1 MDNNSITFSLREIAN
16 WTDKC
21 SNIKIPAL
29 QRGLVWKPR
38 QVELLWDS
46 LLRGFPIGS
55 FLLSETDNNQ
65 YYLLDG
71 QQRFNAISLGFNT
84 VSNAKSVVWIDLKP
98 QKQTERKYWIKVTTE
113 AHPWGFYN
121 DDECSILDVKDRR
134 KAAEAFGFKDKNIY
148 RDDFSLLETWPIEAG
163 LPVPLY
169 TILNIDANT
178 PSEFCEK
185 FLSEL
190 QKSTYFHK
198 SEIDNESLVYLQD
211 HIFNAIRRIRN
222 YKINCNLLTKDI
234 IESEGDIKDND
245 NDQTAFELLFK
256 RLNTGGTTISQED
269 LAYSSIKAF
278 WPEIQEIND
287 SLAKDYMPPAKLAI
301 LTFGL
306 LLSDQNKKLG
316 VNTTPKQIRK
326 WAEDNTIKKYVLD
339 FYQNGNLKKVLHR
352 IDDWLGVND
361 KNDMHTP
368 ALLRT
373 SMAYSSP
380 SLYQFLMY
388 LAKYN
393 EEEPDHFNVSSEQ
406 IKALAFGIH
415 WFVNGD
421 INKVVQ
427 KLFLCCRSGI
437 NISNIRKGISS
448 CQHDGLLLPIY
459 TPDEV
464 KCFFEVGESPRWRYW
479 DVTLQSWLGFYA
491 RIKDYSN
498 YSKEM
503 LLYSERRYI
512 NNHFPKYDPARKDMW
527 ENYNRPWD
535 YDHIVPQEWAKSR
548 SANNYREYVQN
559 WVWSIGNFAAI
570 SFEAN
575 RGKGCRN
582 DFSEYNSEYKDSLL
596 YDEGFS
602 KITDDLSYN
611 DKISIDFVKLV
622 KQRIERIYERI
633 YEILQPVFEKTEL
646 SDNLQNRKNMME
658 NVMKHVPDSKMYYV
672 YNGQDVEANC
682 HSLRDWTQKWIGIG
696 VVIGDYYVCL
706 EADASR
712 DDSGFPYYELGI
724 RKAPGTQISNDKRN
738 VVADLI
744 MEGYDKYTGNEWWY
758 YCKDASKLE
767 AGEITEDIHQIIRE
781 VKKAIPK

>member
-198 SEIDNESLVYLQD
+198 AEIDNESLVYLKD

-222 YKINCNLLTKDI
+222 YKINCNLLTKDV

-245 NDQTAFELLFK
+245 NDQTALELLFK

-287 SLAKDYMPPAKLAI
+287 SLAKDYMPPAKLAA
-301 LTFGL
+301 LTFNL
-306 LLSDQNKKLG
+306 LL
-316 VNTTPKQIRK
+316 T
-326 WAEDNTIKKYVLD
+326 
-339 FYQNGNLKKVLHR
+339 
-352 IDDWLGVND
+352 D
-361 KNDMHTP
+361 KN
-368 ALLRT
+368 
-373 SMAYSSP
+373 
-380 SLYQFLMY
+380 
-388 LAKYN
+388 K
-393 EEEPDHFNVSSEQ
+393 
-406 IKALAFGIH
+406 
-415 WFVNGD
+415 
-421 INKVVQ
+421 
-427 KLFLCCRSGI
+427 
-437 NISNIRKGISS
+437 
-448 CQHDGLLLPIY
+448 
-459 TPDEV
+459 
-464 KCFFEVGESPRWRYW
+464 
-479 DVTLQSWLGFYA
+479 
-491 RIKDYSN
+491 
-498 YSKEM
+498 
-503 LLYSERRYI
+503 
-512 NNHFPKYDPARKDMW
+512 
-527 ENYNRPWD
+527 
-535 YDHIVPQEWAKSR
+535 
-548 SANNYREYVQN
+548 
-559 WVWSIGNFAAI
+559 
-570 SFEAN
+570 
-575 RGKGCRN
+575 
-582 DFSEYNSEYKDSLL
+582 
-596 YDEGFS
+596 
-602 KITDDLSYN
+602 
-611 DKISIDFVKLV
+611 
-622 KQRIERIYERI
+622 
-633 YEILQPVFEKTEL
+633 
-646 SDNLQNRKNMME
+646 
-658 NVMKHVPDSKMYYV
+658 
-672 YNGQDVEANC
+672 
-682 HSLRDWTQKWIGIG
+682 
-696 VVIGDYYVCL
+696 
-706 EADASR
+706 
-712 DDSGFPYYELGI
+712 
-724 RKAPGTQISNDKRN
+724 
-738 VVADLI
+738 
-744 MEGYDKYTGNEWWY
+744 
-758 YCKDASKLE
+758 
-767 AGEITEDIHQIIRE
+767 
-781 VKKAIPK
+781 

>member
-1 MDNNSITFSLREIAN
+1 MENNNITFSLREIAN

-21 SNIKIPAL
+21 SNVKIPAL

-46 LLRGFPIGS
+46 LLRGFPVGS
-55 FLLSETDNNQ
+55 FLLSEAENNQ

-71 QQRFNAISLGFNT
+71 QQRFNAISLGFNS
-84 VSNAKSVVWIDLKP
+84 VDNAKSVVWIDLK
-98 QKQTERKYWIKVTTE
+98 QREQTERKYWIKVTTE

-163 LPVPLY
+163 LPIPLY
-169 TILNIDANT
+169 IILNIDANT
-178 PSEFCEK
+178 PSEFCDK
-185 FLSEL
+185 VFSEL
-190 QKSTYFHK
+190 QKSDFVHK
-198 SEIDNESLVYLQD
+198 AEFDNEALEYMKKNLFKAVQ
-211 HIFNAIRRIRN
+211 RIRN
-222 YKINCNLLTKDI
+222 YKISCNLLTKDV
-234 IESEGDIKDND
+234 IEDEGDANVKD
-245 NDQTAFELLFK
+245 NDQTALELLFK

-287 SLAKDYMPPAKLAI
+287 SLAKDYMPPAKLAA

-306 LLSDQNKKLG
+306 LLTDKNKKLG

-326 WAEDNTIKKYVLD
+326 WAEDNSIKELVCN
-339 FYQNGNLKKVLHR
+339 FYQDGSLKKILSR
-352 IDDWLGVND
+352 IDRWLGVND
-361 KNDMHTP
+361 ENDMHTP

-380 SLYQFLMY
+380 SLYQFLMF
-388 LAKYN
+388 LAKSK
-393 EEEPDHFNVSSEQ
+393 EEESDHFYLSNEQ
-406 IKALAFGIH
+406 IKALAFGVH
-415 WFVNGD
+415 WFATGD

-427 KLFLCCRSGI
+427 MLFLCCKNGI

-448 CQHDGLLLPIY
+448 CLHDELLLPIH
-459 TPDEV
+459 TPEEV
-464 KCFFEVGESPRWRYW
+464 KCFFEVRESPRWRYW
-479 DVTLQSWLGFYA
+479 DVPQQSWLSFYA
-491 RIKDYSN
+491 RIKDLSN

-582 DFSEYNSEYKDSLL
+582 DFSEYNNEYKDSLL

-602 KITDDLSYN
+602 KITKDLSY
-611 DKISIDFVKLV
+611 DEKISVDFVKLA
-622 KQRIERIYERI
+622 KSRIEGIYERV
-633 YEILQPVFEKTEL
+633 YEILQPVYEETEL
-646 SDNLQNRKNMME
+646 ADNLQNRKNMME
-658 NVMKHVPDSKMYYV
+658 SVMNNVPGSKLHYL
-672 YNGQDVEANC
+672 NNDQEVEADR
-682 HSLRDWTQKWIGIG
+682 HSLRDWTHKWIGIG
-696 VVIGDYYVCL
+696 VVIGDYYICL
-706 EADASR
+706 ESDASR
-712 DDSGFPYYELGI
+712 NDSGIPYYELGI
-724 RKAPGTQISNDKRN
+724 RKAPGTQISNDKRDM
-738 VVADLI
+738 VAGLA
-744 MEGYDKYTGNEWWY
+744 MEGYERCTGNAWWY
-758 YCKDASKLE
+758 YYKDASTFE
-767 AGEITEDIHQIIRE
+767 AKDIIEDINQMIKE
-781 VKKAIPK
+781 LKQAIQE

>member
-1 MDNNSITFSLREIAN
+1 MENNSITFSLREIAK

-55 FLLSETDNNQ
+55 FLLSEADNNQ

-71 QQRFNAISLGFNT
+71 QQRYNAISLGFNT

-98 QKQTERKYWIKVTTE
+98 KKQTERKYWIKVTTE

-121 DDECSILDVKDRR
+121 DDECSILDVNDRR

-163 LPVPLY
+163 LPIPLY
-169 TILNIDANT
+169 IILNIDAKT
-178 PSEFCEK
+178 PSEFCDK
-185 FLSEL
+185 VLSEL
-190 QKSTYFHK
+190 QKCDFVHK
-198 SEIDNESLVYLQD
+198 AEIDNEALAYMKDYV
-211 HIFNAIRRIRN
+211 FKAIQRIEN
-222 YKINCNLLTKDI
+222 YKISCNLLTKDVI
-234 IESEGDIKDND
+234 ADEGDVNNKD
-245 NDQTAFELLFK
+245 NDQTALELLFK
-256 RLNTGGTTISQED
+256 RLNTGGTVISQED

-287 SLAKDYMPPAKLAI
+287 SLAKDYMPPAKLAT

-306 LLSDQNKKLG
+306 LLTDKNKKLG
-316 VNTTPKQIRK
+316 ANTTPKQIRK
-326 WAEDNTIKKYVLD
+326 WAEDENVKQIVLD
-339 FYQNGNLKKVLHR
+339 FYQNGSLKKTLSR
-352 IDDWLGVND
+352 IDHWLGVND
-361 KNDMHTP
+361 ENDMHTP

-388 LAKYN
+388 LAKSK
-393 EEEPDHFNVSSEQ
+393 EENPDNFYLSNEQ
-406 IKALAFGIH
+406 IKSLAFGIH
-415 WFVNGD
+415 WFVVGD

-427 KLFLCCRSGI
+427 LLFSCCKNGI

-448 CQHDGLLLPIY
+448 CQHEELLLPIY
-459 TPDEV
+459 TPEEV
-464 KCFFEVGESPRWRYW
+464 KYFFEVGESPRWRYW
-479 DVTLQSWLGFYA
+479 DVPQQSWFGFYA
-491 RIKDYSN
+491 RIKDFSS

-548 SANNYREYVQN
+548 SANNYREFVQN

-582 DFSEYNSEYKDSLL
+582 DFSEYNDEYKDSLL

-602 KITDDLSYN
+602 KITEDLSYN
-611 DKISIDFVKLV
+611 DKISIDFVKLA
-622 KQRIERIYERI
+622 KRRIECIYERV
-633 YEILQPVFEKTEL
+633 YEILQPVFEETEL
-646 SDNLQNRKNMME
+646 SDNLHNRKNVME
-658 NVMKHVPDSKMYYV
+658 KVMKNVPDSKLYYV
-672 YNGQDVEANC
+672 YNGQDVEADC
-682 HSLRDWTQKWIGIG
+682 HSLRDWTHEWIGIG
-696 VVIGDYYVCL
+696 VVFGDYYVCL
-706 EADASR
+706 ESDASYN
-712 DDSGFPYYELGI
+712 DIGNQYFELGI

-738 VVADLI
+738 MVDDLA
-744 MEGYDKYTGNEWWY
+744 MESFERCTGNEWWY
-758 YCKDASKLE
+758 YYKDASKLDDK
-767 AGEITEDIHQIIRE
+767 EIIEDIHQMIKE
-781 VKKAIPK
+781 VKMAIQE